1 MCLRFRAMKVALTNM
16 QSCCFSSGKLFV
28 VVVVFIYYLYIFI
41 YFFVFACFLYDPRID
56 NRIPTHRVTSG
67 GR

>member
-16 QSCCFSSGKLFV
+16 QRVAVSQVGNFV